1 MVLRMQSDQIHLH
14 EKNLINF
21 DAVITQVANNYAMQ
35 ILNYGSHERWKFG
48 AKLTK
53 SSTHFPHLQW

>member
-1 MVLRMQSDQIHLH
+1 MVLRMQSYQIHLH

-35 ILNYGSHERWKFG
+35 ILNYGSHE
-48 AKLTK
+48 
-53 SSTHFPHLQW
+53 H